1 MKVLKSWGASGQVVL
16 SHPDID
22 PEDLK
27 TQGPVFIEFD
37 GLPVPFFIE
46 SLQEKGNRCIVKF
59 EDIDTLPEAEE
70 LVGREA
76 TLGTEAEEDEDTLV
90 GLRVRDAKSRR
101 IIGEI
106 VDMSDYGGFEKVGS
120 LPWEVPTNDEQI
132 NTVPGDIILYQ
143 GNKITIYYGENSWSL
158 TKLGHIDGVT
168 GEELL
173 EAMGQGDVTVRFW
186 IEWSE

>member
-70 LVGREA
+70 LVGREV

-106 VDMSDYGGFEKVGS
+106 VDMSDYGGNLVVTVETDHGDVL
-120 LPWEVPTNDEQI
+120 LPV
-132 NTVPGDIILYQ
+132 
-143 GNKITIYYGENSWSL
+143 
-158 TKLGHIDGVT
+158 H
-168 GEELL
+168 EELIVGIHDDIL
-173 EAMGQGDVTVRFW
+173 TMDIPAGLV
-186 IEWSE
+186 

>member
-1 MKVLKSWGASGQVVL
+1 MVL

-46 SLQEKGNRCIVKF
+46 SRQEKGNRCIVKF

-106 VDMSDYGGFEKVGS
+106 VDMSDYGGNLVVTVETDHGDVL
-120 LPWEVPTNDEQI
+120 LPV
-132 NTVPGDIILYQ
+132 
-143 GNKITIYYGENSWSL
+143 
-158 TKLGHIDGVT
+158 H
-168 GEELL
+168 EELIVGIHDDIL
-173 EAMGQGDVTVRFW
+173 TMDIPAGLV
-186 IEWSE
+186 

>member
-46 SLQEKGNRCIVKF
+46 SFQEKGNRCIVKF

-106 VDMSDYGGFEKVGS
+106 VDMSDYGGNLVVTVETDHGDVL
-120 LPWEVPTNDEQI
+120 LPV
-132 NTVPGDIILYQ
+132 
-143 GNKITIYYGENSWSL
+143 
-158 TKLGHIDGVT
+158 H
-168 GEELL
+168 EELIVGIHDDIL
-173 EAMGQGDVTVRFW
+173 TMDIPAGLV
-186 IEWSE
+186 

>member
-16 SHPDID
+16 SHPDIN

-70 LVGREA
+70 LVGREV

-106 VDMSDYGGFEKVGS
+106 VDMSDYGGNLVVTVETDHGDVL
-120 LPWEVPTNDEQI
+120 LPV
-132 NTVPGDIILYQ
+132 
-143 GNKITIYYGENSWSL
+143 
-158 TKLGHIDGVT
+158 H
-168 GEELL
+168 EELIVGIHDDIL
-173 EAMGQGDVTVRFW
+173 TMDIPAGLV
-186 IEWSE
+186 